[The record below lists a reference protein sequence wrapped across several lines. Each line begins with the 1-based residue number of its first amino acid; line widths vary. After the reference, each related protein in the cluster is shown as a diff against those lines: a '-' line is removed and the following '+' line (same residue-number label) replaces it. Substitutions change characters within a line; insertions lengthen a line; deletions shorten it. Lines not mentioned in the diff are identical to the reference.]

1 MTQAQR
7 PVILAGGGVLLAG
20 AERELHQ
27 LAEHLGA
34 AVVTTMQGKSAFP
47 ETHPLYGWHM
57 GSNGTTCG
65 NHLTAHA
72 DVLLAVGVRFADKAT
87 SSYRPGYSFSIP
99 PTKLIHVDID
109 PFEIGKNYPAEVGI
123 SGDARA
129 VLRDL
134 LLAVAEAAPP
144 RTWQAALYTA
154 EIKQE
159 VANWLASF
167 RDLAESNA
175 SPPTMGR
182 VIADVRRVL
191 PQDGLV
197 FTSAGNIQAQ
207 VFQEMAFSLPRTYI
221 SAGGFS
227 TMGWSY
233 PAALGAKLARPD
245 TPVVA
250 LVGDGDFLM
259 NVQELATAVQYDIP
273 VVAVVFNN
281 QGWQAIRDLQTLAFG
296 EGAEYGVMFEQ
307 DDRPISPHIADI
319 AKAFGAL
326 SRRVTATEDVAG
338 ALEEALAAGRPAVVE
353 VMIDTQLGTSGG
365 QAPGWWDVPVPTYLT
380 ERRAAYERERSEEV
394 I

>member
-1 MTQAQR
+1 
-7 PVILAGGGVLLAG
+7 
-20 AERELHQ
+20 
-27 LAEHLGA
+27 
-34 AVVTTMQGKSAFP
+34 
-47 ETHPLYGWHM
+47 
-57 GSNGTTCG
+57 
-65 NHLTAHA
+65 
-72 DVLLAVGVRFADKAT
+72 
-87 SSYRPGYSFSIP
+87 
-99 PTKLIHVDID
+99 
-109 PFEIGKNYPAEVGI
+109 
-123 SGDARA
+123 
-129 VLRDL
+129 
-134 LLAVAEAAPP
+134 
-144 RTWQAALYTA
+144 
-154 EIKQE
+154 
-159 VANWLASF
+159 
-167 RDLAESNA
+167 
-175 SPPTMGR
+175 MGR

-191 PQDGLV
+191 PEHGLV

>member
-1 MTQAQR
+1 MC
-7 PVILAGGGVLLAG
+7 AG
-20 AERELHQ
+20 
-27 LAEHLGA
+27 
-34 AVVTTMQGKSAFP
+34 S
-47 ETHPLYGWHM
+47 
-57 GSNGTTCG
+57 C
-65 NHLTAHA
+65 
-72 DVLLAVGVRFADKAT
+72 
-87 SSYRPGYSFSIP
+87 
-99 PTKLIHVDID
+99 
-109 PFEIGKNYPAEVGI
+109 
-123 SGDARA
+123 
-129 VLRDL
+129 
-134 LLAVAEAAPP
+134 
-144 RTWQAALYTA
+144 
-154 EIKQE
+154 
-159 VANWLASF
+159 
-167 RDLAESNA
+167 
-175 SPPTMGR
+175 
-182 VIADVRRVL
+182 

-233 PAALGAKLARPD
+233 PAALGAKLAKPD

-259 NVQELATAVQYDIP
+259 TVQELATAVQYDIP

-319 AKAFGAL
+319 AKAFGAH

-365 QAPGWWDVPVPTYLT
+365 QAPGWWDVPVPAYLT